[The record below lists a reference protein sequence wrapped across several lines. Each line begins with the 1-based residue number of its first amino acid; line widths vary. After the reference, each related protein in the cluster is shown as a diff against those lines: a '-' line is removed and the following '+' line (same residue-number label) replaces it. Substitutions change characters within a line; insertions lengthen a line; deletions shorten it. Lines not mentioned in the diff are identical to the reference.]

1 MAKYFLDD
9 QVFDNHSDYAKAVRA
24 KNKQLKEEQ
33 TKKIQEDLRKSKKI
47 WRRISITSNHKIWM
61 NKRRL

>member
-33 TKKIQEDLRKSKKI
+33 TKKIQEDLEKNINALKSQDLDECHGNFRPKVV
-47 WRRISITSNHKIWM
+47 
-61 NKRRL
+61 

>member
-33 TKKIQEDLRKSKKI
+33 TKKIQEDFQQQ
-47 WRRISITSNHKIWM
+47 
-61 NKRRL
+61 